1 MIHKKKRQLPTRA
14 FGAEP
19 DVPDVPALSGWVAKR
34 RETGGE
40 SDITTYL
47 LEEALAPQ
55 LDAGITV
62 PCSGGKFYKSRLLAS
77 FTGIEDR
84 VIRGETGISDSAI
97 IADATELVLRKKG
110 VWCAL
115 PAPHLLSITDDYYR
129 DEEEAEG
136 AVADLYRGA
145 MRAMRD
151 AGVYGHVLICER
163 AEGAELAALSRR
175 NVFFFHPD
183 PARRDLEVLL
193 EHQHRM
199 AVNKEH
205 LQDVLDLSDEYDLRQ
220 IIIVDADPGSIAL
233 ALSHLD
239 PDQVV
244 IGGYCT
250 ASCDSYWNDLLKGAH
265 YIP

>member
-1 MIHKKKRQLPTRA
+1 LIHKKKRQLPTRA

-55 LDAGITV
+55 LDAGIIV

-77 FTGIEDR
+77 FAGIEEG
-84 VIRGETGISDSAI
+84 VIRGETELSDSAI
-97 IADATELVLRKKG
+97 VADSVELVLRKKG

-115 PAPHLLSITDDYYR
+115 PAPHLLSLTDEYYG

-151 AGVYGHVLICER
+151 AGIAGHVLICER
-163 AEGAELAALSRR
+163 AEGAELEALSRR
-175 NVFFFHPD
+175 NVLFFHPA
-183 PARRDLEVLL
+183 PEQSDLEVLL
-193 EHQHRM
+193 EHQRRI
-199 AVNKEH
+199 AVNGEQ
-205 LQDVLDLSDEYDLRQ
+205 LQIVLDLSGEYDLRQ
-220 IIIVDADPGSIAL
+220 IIIVDADSGSIAL

-250 ASCDSYWNDLLKGAH
+250 SSCDTYWKDLSESAH
-265 YIP
+265 YMS